1 MHFGSRLHGIL
12 LLLASLGLVAA
23 GCGKPDAPE
32 KEDGGVKAAPVAA
45 ARGGKHDAWW
55 CEEHGI
61 PEAECSMCS
70 ARVEKECKA
79 KGDWCDKHNRALSQC
94 FFCKPER
101 RAYYAAKYK
110 ARYGKEPPPV
120 EELDEKKDKGKG
132 SE

>member
-1 MHFGSRLHGIL
+1 MYLGSRLYGMVV
-12 LLLASLGLVAA
+12 LLASLGLLAG
-23 GCGKPDAPE
+23 GCGKPDAPGE
-32 KEDGGVKAAPVAA
+32 EGGARPAPVASA
-45 ARGGKHDAWW
+45 KGGKHDEWW

-61 PEAECSMCS
+61 PEGECSMCS
-70 ARVEKECKA
+70 AKVEKECRA

-120 EELDEKKDKGKG
+120 EELDEKKDKGSG